1 MVKNRCLWAFW
12 LLGVGFLYLFKNDT
26 EARIIL
32 IASFL
37 IPTLL
42 IIFAGIAVKKV
53 DASLEVPEV
62 CGKGI
67 SLGGK
72 ILIYNGSI
80 LPALR
85 VSCTIK
91 CQNMLTGERKEE
103 KLSIILMT
111 KGEKCLPF
119 DAGSDY
125 CGKLRISIADCRL
138 RDMFGL
144 SAWKLKPP
152 PEKTVVVV
160 AETFEPQITIVE
172 NVNAIIDSDIYSMT
186 KPGSDPSETF
196 AIREYVPGDSIK
208 SIHWKLSQK
217 SESLM
222 VREYGFPI
230 INQILLLF
238 EASCLGEYGIPAP
251 KQIDAMAEAFLSISV
266 ALAKQGISHTIGWK
280 HSDSGLFISHEIRF
294 VEELDAVTEE
304 FLSNTVMA
312 DQLTTIGCY
321 RKFYDQCAYSH
332 VAIVSSY
339 VEPDNDMIFNGNRI
353 TVLRCVVNST
363 EDGVCPAGIQQ
374 VLFSGSHYRE
384 ELGRLEL

>member
-1 MVKNRCLWAFW
+1 MVKNRCLWALW
-12 LLGVGFLYLFKNDT
+12 LLGIGMLYLFKNDI

-32 IASFL
+32 IASFF
-37 IPTLL
+37 IPALL
-42 IIFAGIAVKKV
+42 IIFAWIAVRKV

-62 CGKGI
+62 CGKGT
-67 SLGGK
+67 SVGGK
-72 ILIYNGSI
+72 IMIRNGSI

-103 KLSIILMT
+103 KLRIVLMT
-111 KGEKCLPF
+111 KGEKCLSF

-125 CGKLRISIADCRL
+125 CGKLHISIADCRL

-152 PEKTVVVV
+152 AEKTLVVV
-160 AETFEPQITIVE
+160 AETFEPQVTIVE
-172 NVNAIIDSDIYSMT
+172 NVNAIIDSDTYSMT
-186 KPGSDPSETF
+186 KSGSDPSETF

-238 EASCLGEYGIPAP
+238 EASCLAEYGIPTP
-251 KQIDAMAEAFLSISV
+251 KQTDAMAEAFLSIS
-266 ALAKQGISHTIGWK
+266 ASLAKQGIFHTIGWR
-280 HSDSGLFISHEIRF
+280 HSESGLFISHEIRF
-294 VEELDAVTEE
+294 MEELDAVTEE
-304 FLSNTVMA
+304 FLSNTVMVG
-312 DQLTTIGCY
+312 QMTTIGCY
-321 RKFYDQCAYSH
+321 RKFYDQCAYGH

-339 VEPDNDMIFNGNRI
+339 VEPDIDMLFNGNRI
-353 TVLRCVVNST
+353 NVLNCIVNSVK
-363 EDGVCPAGIQQ
+363 DAVCPNSIQQ
-374 VLFSGSHYRE
+374 VLFSDSNYRE
-384 ELGRLEL
+384 DLGRLEL